1 MDFFSLL
8 LASLTAVLFENIIF
22 SKALGTSTMLVFAKY
37 PRNVLEFGL
46 TITYFCLLTGAV
58 SYPFSVYLGK
68 NDISYLYM
76 PLIYV
81 LCVGFIYAL
90 TLILLWK
97 LFPKLFLRLKKYIH
111 LSSFNCAVI
120 GVPFIASAQAGFARY
135 MATALATG
143 LGFMLATYL
152 MSINYSRFSSEE
164 ISKSFRGFP
173 SAMIYIG
180 IISMLMF
187 VFQRTV

>member
-120 GVPFIASAQAGFARY
+120 GVPFIASAQAWSRCRRRY
-135 MATALATG
+135 RKTD
-143 LGFMLATYL
+143 
-152 MSINYSRFSSEE
+152 
-164 ISKSFRGFP
+164 
-173 SAMIYIG
+173 
-180 IISMLMF
+180 
-187 VFQRTV
+187 

>member
-120 GVPFIASAQAGFARY
+120 GVPFIASAQAGFAHY

>member
-1 MDFFSLL
+1 
-8 LASLTAVLFENIIF
+8 
-22 SKALGTSTMLVFAKY
+22 MLVFAKN

-46 TITYFCLLTGAV
+46 TITYFCLLRGAV

-97 LFPKLFLRLKKYIH
+97 LFPNLFLRLKKYIH

-120 GVPFIASAQAGFARY
+120 GVPFIASAQAGFAHY

-173 SAMIYIG
+173 WAMIYIG

>member
-120 GVPFIASAQAGFARY
+120 GVPFIASAQAGFAH
-135 MATALATG
+135 
-143 LGFMLATYL
+143 
-152 MSINYSRFSSEE
+152 
-164 ISKSFRGFP
+164 
-173 SAMIYIG
+173 
-180 IISMLMF
+180 
-187 VFQRTV
+187 